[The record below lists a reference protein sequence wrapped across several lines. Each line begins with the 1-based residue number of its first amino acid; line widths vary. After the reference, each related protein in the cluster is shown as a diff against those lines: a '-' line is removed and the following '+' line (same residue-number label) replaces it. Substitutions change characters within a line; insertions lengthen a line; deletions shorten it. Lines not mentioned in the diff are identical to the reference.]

1 MISNI
6 YLYTFFIAMVPL
18 IELRGAIPIG
28 VSLGLSHIEAFIVS
42 FIGSIIPIPFVIYL
56 FRPVASTLR
65 NTFLKKLFDKIEK
78 KAIKNGEYV
87 KRLGLF
93 GLFLFVAIPLP
104 GTGIYSGSLIA
115 AFLNIRLKYALFIIA
130 CGNFVAGLIVMVLT
144 YGIGRIF

>member
-6 YLYTFFIAMVPL
+6 YLYTFFIAMVPV

-42 FIGSIIPIPFVIYL
+42 FIGSIIPISFVIYL

-65 NTFLKKLFDKIEK
+65 NTFLKKFFDKIE

-115 AFLNIRLKYALFIIA
+115 AFLNIRLKHALTIIA
-130 CGNFVAGLIVMVLT
+130 CGNFVAGLIVMILT

>member
-6 YLYTFFIAMVPL
+6 YLYTFFIAMVPV

-42 FIGSIIPIPFVIYL
+42 FIGSIIPISFVIYL

-65 NTFLKKLFDKIEK
+65 NTFLKKFFDKIEK
-78 KAIKNGEYV
+78 SHKKWRICKEV
-87 KRLGLF
+87 RTF
-93 GLFLFVAIPLP
+93 RTFLFVAIPLP

-115 AFLNIRLKYALFIIA
+115 AFLNIRLKHALTIIA
-130 CGNFVAGLIVMVLT
+130 CGNFVAGLIVMILT